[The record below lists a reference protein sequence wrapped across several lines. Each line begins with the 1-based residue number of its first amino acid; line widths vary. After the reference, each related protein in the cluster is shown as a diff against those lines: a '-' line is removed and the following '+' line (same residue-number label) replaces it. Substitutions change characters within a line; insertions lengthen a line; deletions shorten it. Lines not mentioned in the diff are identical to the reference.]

1 MGCAS
6 VLNVCGSLLEG
17 LGLRLD
23 VGRQEACSGAAKIA
37 LAIKAKETK
46 LTLCPCL
53 SSSWVF
59 ESLIFPFIG
68 PP

>member
-23 VGRQEACSGAAKIA
+23 IGRQEACSGAAKIA
-37 LAIKAKETK
+37 LATKAKETK
-46 LTLCPCL
+46 LTLSMSIL
-53 SSSWVF
+53 ELGF
-59 ESLIFPFIG
+59 
-68 PP
+68 